1 MPAKE
6 VIFAKAEHSADAI
19 QRAAYKF
26 TDRFAIELIDEGANL
41 RCQLHPAEEAEGID
55 ENTVSAFR
63 SEVLDQVLRERI
75 RGETEAV
82 RNLVLSL
89 AFSNTGLN
97 TDVAG
102 GAPAA
107 GSGDEQVQ
115 DR

>member
-1 MPAKE
+1 LPAKE
-6 VIFAKAEHSADAI
+6 VIFAKSEHSADAI

-26 TDRFAIELIDEGANL
+26 TDRFAIELIDDGANL
-41 RCQLHPAEEAEGID
+41 CCRLHPVEDVDGIG

-75 RGETEAV
+75 RDETEAA

-97 TDVAG
+97 TDAAG
-102 GAPAA
+102 ETPAA
-107 GSGDEQVQ
+107 GSSDEQVQ
-115 DR
+115 NR